1 MNLAFRATMGEDI
14 LLQVSGL
21 KKYFPVRRGV
31 FRRVVGWVKAV
42 DDVDMFIPEGET
54 LGLVGESGCGKTT
67 TGRTILRLVEPTAG
81 EILFRSKQF
90 GKVVDLAKLD
100 KKALKPLRREMQIIF
115 QDPYSSLNPR
125 MTVGDIIGEPL
136 IVHRV
141 ARGREKEERVA
152 ELLQAVGLKPE
163 HMRRYPHEFSG
174 GQRQRI
180 GIARALALDPQL
192 IVCDEPVSALD
203 VSIQAQVL
211 NLLEDLQEQFHLTY
225 LFIAHDLSVV
235 KHISDRVA
243 VMYLGKIVELAETE
257 ELFTHPIHPYTE
269 ALLSAVPV
277 PDPDYEAEHIILQG
291 DVPSPIR
298 PPPGCYFHPRC
309 PYAKD
314 ICSEVAPE
322 FRDYGEHHFTACHL
336 AGQLTLRG
344 VKMQ

>member
-1 MNLAFRATMGEDI
+1 MGAVTLREGV
-14 LLQVSGL
+14 LLEVRGL

-31 FRRVVGWVKAV
+31 FRRIVGWVKAV
-42 DDVDMFIPEGET
+42 DDVDFFIQEGET

-67 TGRTILRLVEPTAG
+67 TGRTILRLIEPTAG
-81 EILFRSKQF
+81 EILFRSKRL
-90 GKVVDLAKLD
+90 GRVVDIAKM
-100 KKALKPLRREMQIIF
+100 KQREMKPLRREMQIIF

-125 MTVGDIIGEPL
+125 MTVGDIVGEPL
-136 IVHRV
+136 VVHRV
-141 ARGREKEERVA
+141 ARGKEKERKVV

-211 NLLEDLQEQFHLTY
+211 NLLEDLQDEFHLTY

-257 ELFTHPIHPYTE
+257 ELFTHPMHPYTE

-277 PDPDYEAEHIILQG
+277 PDPDYKKERILLQG
-291 DVPSPIR
+291 DVPSPIN

-309 PYAKD
+309 SYAKE
-314 ICSEVAPE
+314 ICSKEAPK
-322 FRDYGEHHFTACHL
+322 FVDMGGDHYVACHFAAEL
-336 AGQLTLRG
+336 SLRG
-344 VKMQ
+344 VAM